1 MNVSANSHDLAVTD
15 GEFAFTWSDF
25 RQIAE
30 LVHSEAGIV
39 LTESK
44 AHLVYSRLAKRLR
57 AIGLRSFRE
66 YCALIEGSDG
76 ADERQ
81 AMIATMTTN
90 VTRFFR
96 EAHHFAYL
104 KTHVLPNLRDA
115 IQKGEKVRIW
125 SAGSSS
131 GEEAYSIA
139 ATVLDAVPE
148 AADRD
153 LMILATDIDPE
164 MLRRG
169 EAGRYQARQ
178 LGDVPADIRK
188 KWFRP
193 IQQHGEFDFE
203 AVAELRALVRF
214 KELNLLHEWPMT
226 CRFDVIFC
234 RNVMI
239 YFDESTQN
247 EVWRRLAGQLRP
259 NGILCIGHSERIA
272 TARLPFDLVGQTI
285 YQRRGAA
292 L

>member
-1 MNVSANSHDLAVTD
+1 
-15 GEFAFTWSDF
+15 
-25 RQIAE
+25 
-30 LVHSEAGIV
+30 
-39 LTESK
+39 
-44 AHLVYSRLAKRLR
+44 
-57 AIGLRSFRE
+57 
-66 YCALIEGSDG
+66 
-76 ADERQ
+76 
-81 AMIATMTTN
+81 MTTN

-96 EAHHFAYL
+96 EAHHFTYL
-104 KTHVLPNLRDA
+104 KNHVLSNLRDA
-115 IQKGEKVRIW
+115 ILRGDKVRIW

-153 LMILATDIDPE
+153 LIILATDIDSE
-164 MLRRG
+164 MLHRG

-178 LGDVPADIRK
+178 LGDVPADVRK

-193 IQQHGEFDFE
+193 TPQKGEFDFE
-203 AVAELRALVRF
+203 VAPELRALVRF

-226 CRFDVIFC
+226 CLFDVIFC

-239 YFDESTQN
+239 YFDEQTQN
-247 EVWRRLAGQLRP
+247 EAWQRFADQLRP
-259 NGILCIGHSERIA
+259 AGILCIGHSERIA
-272 TARLPFDLVGQTI
+272 TAHMPFNLVGQTI